1 MNQTSHPH
9 SSIDATNERLASSFY
24 ASNRYLPL
32 VLGVAG
38 TGFLTIYLLT
48 WFGTLGEPAPQLL
61 YIAGITFL
69 FAVVEIPL
77 LALAQQKKGFAASL
91 FGAVAAGIFAALLTL
106 FWQGIVFASLLIAAV
121 PSLQAIRN
129 RLPRENIVTL
139 LLLLVAAVTGVLYLN
154 ATSPIDR
161 LQNGSPAAIASI
173 IFLAASG
180 LLLATIMIISQ
191 NTRFRSL
198 QSLLLTAFVVIVTI
212 ATVMTAILSAIG
224 VYTNSQTQIFN
235 SLEAV
240 TTLKVNQIESILS
253 DSRNDTET
261 LLADPRFM
269 SNSLEVLI
277 ASGSNPMIQQSLKR
291 TSRSRMVDVLGAE
304 EEAYNEIMVL
314 DTRGTVIIS
323 TIPEREGS
331 SFEGMTFFKHG
342 SSEFYAEFAD
352 ETMFGTDNLIVAAP
366 ILDPVEDV
374 RRGVLVLR
382 SNAAQL
388 KEIMEATS
396 GFAEVETY
404 LVNIHFQPITKTRS
418 PVEVIN
424 TKATSEAIQE
434 RISGVK
440 TIYPNYTG
448 QQVLGYYTWFA
459 PMQVAVIAEVPLSFV
474 ISSSL
479 QSLIGSAL
487 LAIFVVIV
495 SIAAIVISARAI
507 ADPIKTLAETS
518 ESFAAGKFS
527 ARAVVD
533 RGDEIGA
540 LAQAYNQMANQLQDM
555 IGKLEQRVADRTHE
569 LESQTFRLR
578 VVAEIARD
586 AASARDLGELLD
598 RTAELICTRLGFD
611 HAGIFLV
618 DKNKEYAVL
627 VASPTEAGKRMIEN
641 NHKLRVGEIGIVGRV
656 AATGESRVTLNT
668 GTDAVYFNNPHL
680 PNTRSEMSLPLKVEN
695 QVIGVVDV
703 QSNQLMAFTDEDVA
717 IMQILADQLAT
728 AIERTRL
735 LQEVGIN
742 LQELESAYGRF
753 TRENWHR
760 VSVNNRTGNKG
771 YRFDNIRI
779 EPVREVP
786 ELVHTV
792 MKTGTILSS
801 NGSNPNDD
809 KEHRIAIPIKLR
821 DQTIGVISLKLKE
834 GYDPN
839 TISIVELATERLAAA
854 MESARLYEEARL
866 RADREQSIARLTTA
880 ISASTE
886 YEQIL
891 QTTVREIGSIL
902 GETEVA
908 IQILEEPTT
917 GKQAEQKEQ

>member
-9 SSIDATNERLASSFY
+9 SSIDVTNERLASTYY
-24 ASNRYLPL
+24 ASRRYLPL
-32 VLGVAG
+32 LLGVSG

-48 WFGTLGEPAPQLL
+48 LFGALGEPAPQLL
-61 YIAGITFL
+61 YIAAITFL
-69 FAVVEIPL
+69 LAIAELPL
-77 LALAQQKKGFAASL
+77 LTLTRQKKGIAAYLYGAIVAGTFA
-91 FGAVAAGIFAALLTL
+91 VLLTL
-106 FWQGIVFASLLIAAV
+106 FWQGIVVASLLIAV
-121 PSLQAIRN
+121 VTPLQAIRN
-129 RLPRENIVTL
+129 GFPRKNIVIL
-139 LLLLVAAVTGVLYLN
+139 LLLLAAAVTGILYLD

-173 IFLAASG
+173 VFLAASS

-191 NTRFRSL
+191 NRRFRSL
-198 QSLLLTAFVVIVTI
+198 QSLLLTAFVIIVTI

-224 VYTNSQTQIFN
+224 AYTNSQAQIFN

-240 TTLKVNQIESILS
+240 TTLKVNQIETLLA

-261 LLADPRFM
+261 LLADPRFIT
-269 SNSLEVLI
+269 NSIEALVAAET
-277 ASGSNPMIQQSLKR
+277 NPMIQESLKR

-314 DTRGTVIIS
+314 DPRGTVVIS
-323 TIPEREGS
+323 TIPGRENTN
-331 SFEGMTFFKHG
+331 FEGMTFFQHG
-342 SSEFYAEFAD
+342 MSEFYAEFAD
-352 ETMFGTDNLIVAAP
+352 ETLFGNENLVVTAP
-366 ILDPVEDV
+366 IIDPTENV

-388 KEIMEATS
+388 KEIMEVTP
-396 GFAEVETY
+396 GFTEVETY
-404 LVNIHFQPITKTRS
+404 LVNVNFHPITKTRATA
-418 PVEVIN
+418 EVIN
-424 TKATSEAIQE
+424 TKATSDAIRD

-440 TIYPNYTG
+440 TIYPNYEG
-448 QQVLGYYTWFA
+448 QQVLGYYTWFS

-479 QSLIGSAL
+479 QSLVGSAL
-487 LAIFVVIV
+487 LAIFVIIV

-518 ESFAAGKFS
+518 ENFAAGTFS

-533 RGDEIGA
+533 RRDEIGA
-540 LAQAYNQMANQLQDM
+540 LAQAYNQMATQLQDM
-555 IGKLEQRVADRTHE
+555 IGKLEQRVADRTRE

-586 AASARDLGELLD
+586 AASARELGDLLD
-598 RTAELICTRLGFD
+598 RTAELICNRLGFD
-611 HAGIFLV
+611 HAGIFLL

-627 VASPTEAGKRMIEN
+627 VASPTEAGKRMIESS
-641 NHKLRVGEIGIVGRV
+641 HKLRVGEIGIVGRV
-656 AATGESRVTLNT
+656 AATGEPRVTLNT
-668 GTDAVYFNNPHL
+668 GSDTVYFNNPHL

-703 QSNQLMAFTDEDVA
+703 QSNQLMAFSNEDVA

-760 VSVNNRTGNKG
+760 VSANNMTGNKG

-779 EPVREVP
+779 EPVQEMP
-786 ELVHTV
+786 ELAHTA
-792 MKTGTILSS
+792 MKTGTIIST
-801 NGSNPNDD
+801 NGSSPGED
-809 KEHRIAIPIKLR
+809 KEHKVAIPIKLR
-821 DQTIGVISLKLKE
+821 GQTIGVINMKLKE
-834 GYDPN
+834 GYDPR

-866 RADREQSIARLTTA
+866 RADREQSIARVTTA

-891 QTTVREIGSIL
+891 QTTVREIGNIL

-908 IQILEEPTT
+908 IQILEEPAT